1 MSLKDLNANEQR
13 KNNSAKNMNPN
24 NDLNDKN
31 TQESPN
37 EDYNNEEEKPV
48 HFKIEYDKNKYLENQ
63 IESSPENNKNNID
76 SKSPSGQKEHQEFI
90 IEKNNQTNENQNN
103 VDENLNNP
111 EVYPE
116 NNDNKNAQNMQQ
128 QFYRLL
134 KESNLPENKPENI
147 NNYYYYY
154 LNNYNNKSLKTS
166 SEEENGTKK
175 VVNFATK
182 TYQGRIDPVQLN
194 RTYKNFWQ
202 KQNKNKNKYKE
213 KMEALQKVF
222 HPNGYNSITGKFKRK
237 GKSQSRYSSSISV
250 NNLDRTSFD
259 NTKAPLH
266 KQSYLLVPYDF
277 GINDPNY
284 GKEDPV
290 DYDRK
295 KMVKLRMLKQPLRY
309 YYPYTIENFRKKNF
323 KYE

>member
-24 NDLNDKN
+24 NELNDKN

-48 HFKIEYDKNKYLENQ
+48 HFKIEYDKNKYIENQ

-76 SKSPSGQKEHQEFI
+76 SKSPSGQKEQQEFI

-134 KESNLPENKPENI
+134 KESNLPENKLENI

-154 LNNYNNKSLKTS
+154 LNN
-166 SEEENGTKK
+166 
-175 VVNFATK
+175 
-182 TYQGRIDPVQLN
+182 
-194 RTYKNFWQ
+194 
-202 KQNKNKNKYKE
+202 
-213 KMEALQKVF
+213 
-222 HPNGYNSITGKFKRK
+222 
-237 GKSQSRYSSSISV
+237 
-250 NNLDRTSFD
+250 
-259 NTKAPLH
+259 
-266 KQSYLLVPYDF
+266 
-277 GINDPNY
+277 
-284 GKEDPV
+284 
-290 DYDRK
+290 
-295 KMVKLRMLKQPLRY
+295 
-309 YYPYTIENFRKKNF
+309 
-323 KYE
+323 